1 MSAIYPLSVH
11 RRIERQWAERIK
23 SLRQIRGEIV
33 ATGRTLQ
40 HVLNNDGSL
49 ISVPAGTIVGRL
61 DQPRPALSFRTIAD
75 HMTQRGAPCD
85 FGDTIAQ

>member
-23 SLRQIRGEIV
+23 SLRQIRGEID

-40 HVLNNDGSL
+40 HVLNNEGSVIL
-49 ISVPAGTIVGRL
+49 VPAGTIVGRR
-61 DQPRPALSFRTIAD
+61 DQLRPA
-75 HMTQRGAPCD
+75 
-85 FGDTIAQ
+85 